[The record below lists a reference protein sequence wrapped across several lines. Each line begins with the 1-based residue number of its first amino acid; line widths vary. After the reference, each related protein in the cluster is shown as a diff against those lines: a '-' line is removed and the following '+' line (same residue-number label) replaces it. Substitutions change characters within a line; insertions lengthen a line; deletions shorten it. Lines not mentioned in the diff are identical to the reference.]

1 MKKTLLPLFIFFV
14 LSTLSAQIGGRSV
27 FTFLNIPNSAR
38 AAALGGSLITSPA
51 LDVSLA
57 LDNPAQITEE
67 LNGQLSFQHQ
77 FLQAGIQTGYAGI
90 GKYLS
95 RQKLMTH
102 GSIKYVLY
110 GLFDQTDEFGNI
122 TGTFKGSEL
131 ALQAGASYLLYD
143 KMRLGANL
151 KFIQSSLEVY
161 NSSGLAV
168 DLGAFYQDT
177 ATGLSAALVIKQ
189 AGLQLSA
196 YDEIK
201 ESLPLDI
208 QLGISKKLTHL
219 PFRFFLT
226 MHHLNRWNLLYDD
239 PNSEE
244 DFFSGGFQPLRKEPT
259 QTDNFFRH
267 FIFGGEMTLGQKE
280 AFKIR
285 LGYNHQLKQEL
296 SVINIRSFAGFS
308 FGVGIKVKK
317 FQFDYSNS
325 VLHFGGSSHHLG
337 ISTNL
342 RYFTGSGIL

>member
-1 MKKTLLPLFIFFV
+1 MKRILLL
-14 LSTLSAQIGGRSV
+14 TLSLATLYSLHAQIGGNSV
-27 FTFLNIPNSAR
+27 FTFLNTPNSAR
-38 AAALGGSLITSPA
+38 AAALGGYLISSPA
-51 LDVSLA
+51 QDISLA
-57 LDNPAQITEE
+57 LDNPAQITQA
-67 LNGQLSFQHQ
+67 LDGQLSFQHQ

-90 GKYLS
+90 GKYFS
-95 RQKLMTH
+95 SKKLMTH
-102 GSIKYVLY
+102 ASIKYVLY
-110 GLFDQTDEFGNI
+110 GTFDQTDEFGNL

-131 ALQAGASYLLYD
+131 ALNLGTSYQLYD
-143 KMRLGANL
+143 KLRLGGNF

-161 NSSGLAV
+161 NSSGLAL

-177 ATGLSAALVIKQ
+177 TSGVSAAMVFKQ
-189 AGLQLSA
+189 AGVQLA
-196 YDEIK
+196 AFDETR
-201 ESLPLDI
+201 ESLPFDI
-208 QLGISKKLTHL
+208 QLGVSKKLAHL

-239 PNSEE
+239 PNTEE
-244 DFFSGGFQPLRKEPT
+244 DFFLGGFQPLKKEAT

-280 AFKIR
+280 TVKIR
-285 LGYNHQLKQEL
+285 LAYNHQLKQEL
-296 SVINIRSFAGFS
+296 SLLNIRSFAGFS
-308 FGVGIKVKK
+308 FGIGINVKK